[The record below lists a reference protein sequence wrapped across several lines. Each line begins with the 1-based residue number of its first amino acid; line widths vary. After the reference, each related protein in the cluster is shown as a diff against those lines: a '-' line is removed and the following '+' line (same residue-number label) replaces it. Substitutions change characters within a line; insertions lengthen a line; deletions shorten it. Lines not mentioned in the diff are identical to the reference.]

1 MLMRRRA
8 VVCAALE
15 PVLIRA
21 FVCAAKEPVLVRLVA
36 CLLVMMM
43 VLTAELVWL
52 MA

>member
-1 MLMRRRA
+1 
-8 VVCAALE
+8 
-15 PVLIRA
+15 
-21 FVCAAKEPVLVRLVA
+21 VLVRLVA